1 MQPAK
6 LKRYWILLP
15 AAAPRRWRPCHV
27 LREKAG
33 LLRLTGEWAAAE
45 RLHRELAASAA
56 ASADRAALADAR
68 TDLASMLLLMGAI
81 DEAFD
86 LAAEARPLWDALG
99 DDRGLARCI
108 TTLGSVHYQR
118 SEYPKAM
125 EYYREGLAIAQR
137 GGDAMMSCR
146 ALGRIGLL
154 HYDMGESQR
163 SLEVLD
169 EALAAAE
176 RMGSH
181 QLIASSSGNLG
192 NVHLEQGRYEEA
204 MACYQR
210 AYRESLRIGDK
221 QSTAFSEGNIAII
234 HEKQGRYAEAMEWTL
249 RQLQAFRELGD
260 RVNLAVSLLNIGN
273 IHSSRGEYG
282 TALARYGEVIA
293 LARAN
298 RDKPI
303 LSYALYLSGT
313 TLQEL
318 GRPEEVERFLAEAV
332 AVAEEIG
339 FNHYLCGYQSRLAR
353 HYVERGDPVKAAA
366 LAAAARELAEKV
378 GRAEVLFELE
388 VTGAL
393 LAADG
398 RAGQAA
404 RLTKLAGRA
413 PEPEQEAGL
422 QKRLFDLTGDQA
434 RRQAAADAYRKLY
447 GELPKHSYRKA
458 LEELGALTPA
468 PSPD

>member
-1 MQPAK
+1 MITAKFKRLWLACRHATPAH
-6 LKRYWILLP
+6 LP
-15 AAAPRRWRPCHV
+15 LPV
-27 LREKAG
+27 LRDKAS
-33 LLRLTGEWAAAE
+33 LLTLVGQWPGAEAIYRRALDWALATADPA
-45 RLHRELAASAA
+45 LAA
-56 ASADRAALADAR
+56 RAR
-68 TDLASMLLLMGAI
+68 TDLSAMLNQMGKN
-81 DEAFD
+81 DEAFEIAV
-86 LAAEARPLWDALG
+86 LAYGALRGSDDEFNRARA
-99 DDRGLARCI
+99 A
-108 TTLGSVHYQR
+108 TTLGSVHYHR

-192 NVHLEQGRYEEA
+192 NVHLEQDRYEEA

-366 LAAAARELAEKV
+366 LAAAARELAGKA

-458 LEELGALTPA
+458 LEELGDLTPA
-468 PSPD
+468 PSPN